1 MPGDKSSSPLAKKY
15 GQKRVAR
22 ARDLVK
28 KQRGQSLQSTDDADL
43 PWGII
48 GKIAKNQK
56 MAKKTISRKKITQ
69 TKKPKRSTTKRRT

>member
-1 MPGDKSSSPLAKKY
+1 MPGDKSKSPLAKKY

-28 KQRGQSLQSTDDADL
+28 KQQGQSLKSTDDANL

-56 MAKKTISRKKITQ
+56 MANKTISRKKITK
-69 TKKPKRSTTKRRT
+69 TKKTKRKT

>member
-1 MPGDKSSSPLAKKY
+1 MPGDKSKSPLAKKY

-28 KQRGQSLQSTDDADL
+28 KQMGKSLKSSDDGDI
-43 PWGII
+43 PWGIV

-56 MAKKTISRKKITQ
+56 QANKTISRKKIVK
-69 TKKPKRSTTKRRT
+69 TKKTKRKT